1 LPFSDPY
8 YYLSS
13 IYESIVAVEGF
24 IEGMIFEEFCAD
36 EKTVAAVERKLSVI
50 SEAAVRLGEEGPRLC
65 PDIPWRNVRGIG
77 NWLRHQYDRVDRET
91 IWTTVERD
99 LPAMKA
105 FVFQALERERRKAQP
120 PASAA
125 PE

>member
-1 LPFSDPY
+1 MPFSDPY

>member
-8 YYLSS
+8 HRLAD
-13 IYESIVAVEGF
+13 IYESIVAVESF
-24 IEGMIFEEFCAD
+24 VEGMTFAEFCAE

-65 PDIPWRNVRGIG
+65 PDISWRDVRGIG

-99 LPAMKA
+99 LPAMKS
-105 FVFQALERERRKAQP
+105 FVFQVLERERKKAQS
-120 PASAA
+120 PAS
-125 PE
+125 E

>member
-8 YYLSS
+8 HCLSS
-13 IYESIVAVEGF
+13 IYESIVAVEDF
-24 IEGMIFEEFCAD
+24 IEGMTFEGFCAE

-50 SEAAVRLGEEGPRLC
+50 SEAAVRLGDEGPRLC
-65 PDIPWRNVRGIG
+65 PDVPWRNVRGIG

-99 LPAMKA
+99 LPEMKA
-105 FVFQALERERRKAQP
+105 FVFQALERERRKALP
-120 PASAA
+120 PSSAT

>member
-8 YYLSS
+8 HHFAD
-13 IYESIVAVEGF
+13 IYESIVAVESFVG
-24 IEGMIFEEFCAD
+24 GMAFEEFCAE

-50 SEAAVRLGEEGPRLC
+50 SEAAVRLGEAGPRLC
-65 PDIPWRNVRGIG
+65 PDVPWRDVRGIG
-77 NWLRHQYDRVDRET
+77 NWLRHQYDRVDREA

-99 LPAMKA
+99 LPAMKS
-105 FVFQALERERRKAQP
+105 FVFQVLERERKRAQ
-120 PASAA
+120 SAA

>member
-1 LPFSDPY
+1 MPFSDPY
-8 YYLSS
+8 YRLAD
-13 IYESIVAVEGF
+13 IYESTAAVESF
-24 IEGMIFEEFCAD
+24 VEGMTFAEFCAE

-65 PDIPWRNVRGIG
+65 PDISWRDVRGIG

-99 LPAMKA
+99 LPAMKS
-105 FVFQALERERRKAQP
+105 FVFQVLERERKKAQS
-120 PASAA
+120 PAS
-125 PE
+125 E